1 MGLLFGL
8 GLLAAAAV
16 PDVYRSCKAKAEY
29 QNDIKKYGYDSRK
42 ARDVIVDIMTGLN
55 CCQQKYGFTV
65 HTDGK
70 KICELTKKYEEK
82 GEVRARFHA
91 IHDVAEEYCKEHNI
105 PFTGKYVNTF
115 YLPGYRI
122 Y

>member
-42 ARDVIVDIMTGLN
+42 ARDVIIDMICGTN
-55 CCQQKYGFTV
+55 RCKTAYGFTV

-70 KICELTKKYEEK
+70 KVCKLTKEYEAK
-82 GEVRARFHA
+82 GDFKPRLHA
-91 IHDVAEEYCKEHNI
+91 IHDVAEEYCKEHDI

-115 YLPGYRI
+115 YLPGGSI
-122 Y
+122 F